1 MSEHEQDDAVRT
13 RKPRVAVVFGGRS
26 SEHAISCATAG
37 SVLRAIDPERYD
49 VVPVGITRE
58 GRWVLESDDPDRL
71 AITSRDRLPEVDPS
85 RATVALAQQDSHSE
99 LVVHEPSA
107 VPRTLGEVDAV
118 FPLLHGPFGE
128 DGTLQGL
135 LEMAGVRY
143 VGAGVLASA
152 VGMDK
157 HYMKLVLQAHG
168 LPVLP
173 YTVVTARAWER
184 DRGAAMETVDSLGYP
199 VFVKPCR
206 GGSSIGI
213 SKVHG
218 RDGLADAIEEAA
230 RSRSQSR
237 RVITPYGSTGRPC
250 ACSTIFM

>member
-71 AITSRDRLPEVDPS
+71 AITAPDRLPEVDARPAPRS
-85 RATVALAQQDSHSE
+85 RWRQQDSRSE
-99 LVVHEPSA
+99 IVVHEPSA
-107 VPRTLGEVDAV
+107 VPRTLGEVDVV

-135 LEMAGVRY
+135 LEMADVRY

-157 HYMKLVLQAHG
+157 HYMKVVLAG
-168 LPVLP
+168 
-173 YTVVTARAWER
+173 ARPAGAAVRRRHRPAWER
-184 DRGAAMETVDSLGYP
+184 TGERPCETVDALGYP

-218 RDGLADAIEEAA
+218 A
-230 RSRSQSR
+230 
-237 RVITPYGSTGRPC
+237 
-250 ACSTIFM
+250 